1 MDADFDRAG
10 VFRPYQEIN
19 LYAKV
24 SGYVKRINVD
34 IGDRVKKGQLLAVL
48 EVPELVAEMEHS
60 KAAVSRSQADL
71 KRAGDELERAKSAYE
86 VVHLAYGRLA
96 GVAKTQPGIV
106 AQQELDAAQGQD
118 RQAEA
123 GVSAAEVGGGVGAA
137 AASSRSRGIARRDQS
152 MLDYAQIIAPFD
164 GVVTQR
170 FADTGAMVAA
180 GISSEK
186 QALPVLELAQ
196 NDVLRLDIPVPES
209 VVPSIREGDSVQV
222 HVGAMNRDF
231 EGKIV
236 RFSRQFDESTR
247 TMITEIDVPNAN
259 LDASARNVCGRED
272 SIAAP
277 PERAVRA
284 DCGHR
289 ARTRESRTCW
299 RWTRPITWRNAR
311 LRWGW
316 RARAAL
322 KFFRAARRR
331 ICGGGES
338 GGIQAGAIGQA
349 ETSRAGGWRSGAGRR
364 KLMPT
369 FAIKHPFFILALC
382 LMIAVVGV
390 VTVARMPV
398 DLVSGHQYSRSGSRD
413 FLCGHAAAADRIGHY
428 RTATSGF
435 SRWEAGSTTLN
446 RDRCRASA

>member
-1 MDADFDRAG
+1 MNESTRWLGHARGALLFAVAACAAATLVFGCGRSESAADAGGVPVAVVPVVRGEMDADFDRAG

-106 AQQELDAAQGQD
+106 AQQELDASQGQD

-123 GVSAAEVGGGVGAA
+123 GVSAAESAV
-137 AASSRSRGIARRDQS
+137 ASAQQQLVVDRAELQKDQS

-180 GISSEK
+180 GTSSEK

-196 NDVLRLDIPVPES
+196 NDVLRLEIPVPES

-231 EGKIV
+231 EGKVV
-236 RFSRQFDESTR
+236 RFSRQLDESTR
-247 TMITEIDVPNAN
+247 TMITEIDVPNGNLTLVPGMYADVKIRLQHRQNVLCVPIVAIMRGEGKPWVLAVDAAN
-259 LDASARNVCGRED
+259 RLEKREIAVGVEDARRAEVLSGLREGEFVV
-272 SIAAP
+272 AANQAEFKP
-277 PERAVRA
+277 GQLVKPKQ
-284 DCGHR
+284 
-289 ARTRESRTCW
+289 
-299 RWTRPITWRNAR
+299 
-311 LRWGW
+311 
-316 RARAAL
+316 AAL
-322 KFFRAARRR
+322 ADGGATP
-331 ICGGGES
+331 GGE
-338 GGIQAGAIGQA
+338 
-349 ETSRAGGWRSGAGRR
+349 
-364 KLMPT
+364 
-369 FAIKHPFFILALC
+369 
-382 LMIAVVGV
+382 
-390 VTVARMPV
+390 
-398 DLVSGHQYSRSGSRD
+398 
-413 FLCGHAAAADRIGHY
+413 
-428 RTATSGF
+428 
-435 SRWEAGSTTLN
+435 N
-446 RDRCRASA
+446 

>member
-1 MDADFDRAG
+1 MRNRTQKVMDMNRNFQGLGHARRALFLAGVVFAGAILISGCGGTERAADADGVPVAVVPVVRGEMDAGFDRAG

-96 GVAKTQPGIV
+96 AVAKSQPGIV
-106 AQQELDAAQGQD
+106 AQQELDASQGQD
-118 RQAEA
+118 REAEE
-123 GVSAAEVGGGVGAA
+123 GVSAAESAVVSAQQQLVVDRA
-137 AASSRSRGIARRDQS
+137 ELQKDQS

-180 GISSEK
+180 GTSSEK

-196 NDVLRLDIPVPES
+196 NDVLRLEIPVPES
-209 VVPSIREGDSVQV
+209 VVPSIRDGDSVQV

-231 EGKIV
+231 DGKVV
-236 RFSRQFDESTR
+236 RFSRQLDESTR

-259 LDASARNVCGRED
+259 LTLVPGMYAEVKIRLQHRQNVLCVPIVAIMRGEGKPWVLAVDATNHLEKREIALGVEDARRAEVLSGLREGEFVVAANQAEFKPGQLVKPKQAVLAD
-272 SIAAP
+272 GGAAP
-277 PERAVRA
+277 
-284 DCGHR
+284 
-289 ARTRESRTCW
+289 
-299 RWTRPITWRNAR
+299 
-311 LRWGW
+311 
-316 RARAAL
+316 
-322 KFFRAARRR
+322 
-331 ICGGGES
+331 GGE
-338 GGIQAGAIGQA
+338 
-349 ETSRAGGWRSGAGRR
+349 
-364 KLMPT
+364 
-369 FAIKHPFFILALC
+369 
-382 LMIAVVGV
+382 
-390 VTVARMPV
+390 
-398 DLVSGHQYSRSGSRD
+398 
-413 FLCGHAAAADRIGHY
+413 
-428 RTATSGF
+428 
-435 SRWEAGSTTLN
+435 N
-446 RDRCRASA
+446 

>member
-1 MDADFDRAG
+1 MHMNESTRWLGHARGALLFAAAACAAATLVFGCGGSESAADAGGVPVAVVPVVRGEMDADFDRAG

-106 AQQELDAAQGQD
+106 AQQELDASQGQD

-123 GVSAAEVGGGVGAA
+123 GVSAAESAV
-137 AASSRSRGIARRDQS
+137 ASAQQQLVVDRAELQKDQS

-180 GISSEK
+180 GTSSEK

-196 NDVLRLDIPVPES
+196 NDVLRLEIPVPES

-231 EGKIV
+231 EGKVV
-236 RFSRQFDESTR
+236 RFSRQLDESTR
-247 TMITEIDVPNAN
+247 TMITEIDVPNGNLTLVPGMYADVKIRLQHRQNVLCVPIVAIMRGEGKPWVLAVDAAN
-259 LDASARNVCGRED
+259 RLEKREIAVGVEDARRAEVLSGLREGEFVV
-272 SIAAP
+272 AANQAEFKP
-277 PERAVRA
+277 GQLVKPKQ
-284 DCGHR
+284 
-289 ARTRESRTCW
+289 
-299 RWTRPITWRNAR
+299 
-311 LRWGW
+311 
-316 RARAAL
+316 AAL
-322 KFFRAARRR
+322 ADGGATP
-331 ICGGGES
+331 GGE
-338 GGIQAGAIGQA
+338 
-349 ETSRAGGWRSGAGRR
+349 
-364 KLMPT
+364 
-369 FAIKHPFFILALC
+369 
-382 LMIAVVGV
+382 
-390 VTVARMPV
+390 
-398 DLVSGHQYSRSGSRD
+398 
-413 FLCGHAAAADRIGHY
+413 
-428 RTATSGF
+428 
-435 SRWEAGSTTLN
+435 N
-446 RDRCRASA
+446 

>member
-1 MDADFDRAG
+1 MRMNMKEIIPTSGYTARALLITSIAIAWAALIAGCGGSQRAVDGDGVPVAVVPVVRGEMDADFDRAG

-60 KAAVSRSQADL
+60 KAAVARSQADL
-71 KRAGDELERAKSAYE
+71 KRAEDELARAKSEYD
-86 VVHLAYGRLA
+86 VVHLSYGRLA

-106 AQQELDAAQGQD
+106 AQQELDASQGQD

-123 GVSAAEVGGGVGAA
+123 GVSAAEAA
-137 AASSRSRGIARRDQS
+137 VASAQQQLVVDRAELQKDQS

-186 QALPVLELAQ
+186 QALPVLQLAQ

-231 EGKIV
+231 EGKVV
-236 RFSRQFDESTR
+236 RFSRQLDESTR

-259 LDASARNVCGRED
+259 LTLVPGMYADVKIRLQHRQSVLCVPIVAIVRGEGKPWALAVDSTNHVGRREVALGVEDARRAEVLSGLREGEMVVAANQEELKSGQLVKPKQAALAD
-272 SIAAP
+272 GGAAP
-277 PERAVRA
+277 
-284 DCGHR
+284 
-289 ARTRESRTCW
+289 
-299 RWTRPITWRNAR
+299 
-311 LRWGW
+311 
-316 RARAAL
+316 
-322 KFFRAARRR
+322 
-331 ICGGGES
+331 GGE
-338 GGIQAGAIGQA
+338 
-349 ETSRAGGWRSGAGRR
+349 
-364 KLMPT
+364 
-369 FAIKHPFFILALC
+369 
-382 LMIAVVGV
+382 
-390 VTVARMPV
+390 
-398 DLVSGHQYSRSGSRD
+398 
-413 FLCGHAAAADRIGHY
+413 
-428 RTATSGF
+428 
-435 SRWEAGSTTLN
+435 N
-446 RDRCRASA
+446 

>member
-1 MDADFDRAG
+1 MHMNESTRWLGHARGALLFAVAACAAATLVFGCGGSERAADAGGVPVAVVPVVRGEMDADFDRAG

-106 AQQELDAAQGQD
+106 AQQELDASQGQD

-123 GVSAAEVGGGVGAA
+123 GVSAAESAV
-137 AASSRSRGIARRDQS
+137 ASAQQQLVVDRAELQKDQS

-180 GISSEK
+180 GTSSEK

-196 NDVLRLDIPVPES
+196 NDVLRLEIPVPES

-231 EGKIV
+231 EGKVV
-236 RFSRQFDESTR
+236 RFSRQLDESTR
-247 TMITEIDVPNAN
+247 TMITEIDVPNGNLTLVPGMYADVKIRLQHRQNVLCVPIVAIMRGEGKPWVLAVDAAN
-259 LDASARNVCGRED
+259 RLEKREIAVGVEDARRAEVLSGLREGEFVV
-272 SIAAP
+272 AANQAEFKP
-277 PERAVRA
+277 GQLVKPKQ
-284 DCGHR
+284 
-289 ARTRESRTCW
+289 
-299 RWTRPITWRNAR
+299 
-311 LRWGW
+311 
-316 RARAAL
+316 AAL
-322 KFFRAARRR
+322 ADGGATP
-331 ICGGGES
+331 GGE
-338 GGIQAGAIGQA
+338 
-349 ETSRAGGWRSGAGRR
+349 
-364 KLMPT
+364 
-369 FAIKHPFFILALC
+369 
-382 LMIAVVGV
+382 
-390 VTVARMPV
+390 
-398 DLVSGHQYSRSGSRD
+398 
-413 FLCGHAAAADRIGHY
+413 
-428 RTATSGF
+428 
-435 SRWEAGSTTLN
+435 N
-446 RDRCRASA
+446 

>member
-1 MDADFDRAG
+1 MGTQKGMNMKEIFPRIAYASRALLIAAIAFASAALIHGCGGTQRAAESDGVPVAVVPVVRGEMDADFDRAG

-60 KAAVSRSQADL
+60 KAAVSRSQADV
-71 KRAGDELERAKSAYE
+71 KHAEEELERAKSAYE
-86 VVHLAYGRLA
+86 VVHLSYGRLTN
-96 GVAKTQPGIV
+96 VSKTQPGIV
-106 AQQELDAAQGQD
+106 AQQDLDTAQGQD
-118 RQAEA
+118 REAEA
-123 GVSAAEVGGGVGAA
+123 GVSAAEAA
-137 AASSRSRGIARRDQS
+137 VASAQQQLVVDRAELTKNQS

-231 EGKIV
+231 DGKIV
-236 RFSRQFDESTR
+236 RFSRQLDESTR

-259 LDASARNVCGRED
+259 LTLVPGMYADVKIRLQHRQDVLCVPIVAIVRGDGKPYVLAVDSTNHLEKRELALGVEGARRAEVLSGLREGEMVVAANQAEFKPGQLVKPKQAVLAD
-272 SIAAP
+272 GGAAP
-277 PERAVRA
+277 
-284 DCGHR
+284 
-289 ARTRESRTCW
+289 
-299 RWTRPITWRNAR
+299 
-311 LRWGW
+311 
-316 RARAAL
+316 
-322 KFFRAARRR
+322 
-331 ICGGGES
+331 GGE
-338 GGIQAGAIGQA
+338 
-349 ETSRAGGWRSGAGRR
+349 
-364 KLMPT
+364 
-369 FAIKHPFFILALC
+369 
-382 LMIAVVGV
+382 
-390 VTVARMPV
+390 
-398 DLVSGHQYSRSGSRD
+398 
-413 FLCGHAAAADRIGHY
+413 
-428 RTATSGF
+428 
-435 SRWEAGSTTLN
+435 N
-446 RDRCRASA
+446 

>member
-1 MDADFDRAG
+1 MNESTRWLGHARGALLFAVAACAAATLVFGCGGSERAADAGGVPVAVVPVVRGEMDADFDRAG

-34 IGDRVKKGQLLAVL
+34 IGDRVKKGRLLAVL

-106 AQQELDAAQGQD
+106 AQQELDASQGQD

-123 GVSAAEVGGGVGAA
+123 GVSAAESAV
-137 AASSRSRGIARRDQS
+137 ASAQQQLVVDRAELQKDQS

-180 GISSEK
+180 GTSSEK

-196 NDVLRLDIPVPES
+196 NDVLRLEIPVPES

-231 EGKIV
+231 EGKVV
-236 RFSRQFDESTR
+236 RFSRQLDESTR
-247 TMITEIDVPNAN
+247 TMITEIDVPNGNLTLVPGMYADVKIRLQHRQNVLCVPIVAIMRGEGKPWVLAVDAAN
-259 LDASARNVCGRED
+259 RLEKREIAVGVEDARRAEVLSGLREGEFVV
-272 SIAAP
+272 AANQAEFKP
-277 PERAVRA
+277 GQLVKPKQ
-284 DCGHR
+284 
-289 ARTRESRTCW
+289 
-299 RWTRPITWRNAR
+299 
-311 LRWGW
+311 
-316 RARAAL
+316 AAL
-322 KFFRAARRR
+322 ADGGATP
-331 ICGGGES
+331 GGE
-338 GGIQAGAIGQA
+338 
-349 ETSRAGGWRSGAGRR
+349 
-364 KLMPT
+364 
-369 FAIKHPFFILALC
+369 
-382 LMIAVVGV
+382 
-390 VTVARMPV
+390 
-398 DLVSGHQYSRSGSRD
+398 
-413 FLCGHAAAADRIGHY
+413 
-428 RTATSGF
+428 
-435 SRWEAGSTTLN
+435 N
-446 RDRCRASA
+446 

>member
-1 MDADFDRAG
+1 MNESTRWLGHARGALLFAAAACAAATLVFGCGRSESAADAGGVPVAVVPVVRGEMDADFDRAG

-106 AQQELDAAQGQD
+106 AQQELDASQGQD

-123 GVSAAEVGGGVGAA
+123 GVSAAESAV
-137 AASSRSRGIARRDQS
+137 ASAQQQLVVDRAELQKDQS

-180 GISSEK
+180 GTSSEK

-196 NDVLRLDIPVPES
+196 NDVLRLEIPVPES

-231 EGKIV
+231 EGKVV
-236 RFSRQFDESTR
+236 RFSRQLDESTR
-247 TMITEIDVPNAN
+247 TMITEIDVPNGNLTLVPGMYADVKIRLQHRQNVLCVPIVAIMRGEGKPWVLAVDAAN
-259 LDASARNVCGRED
+259 RLEKREIAVGVEDARRAEVLSGLREGEFVV
-272 SIAAP
+272 AANQAEFKP
-277 PERAVRA
+277 GQLVKPKQ
-284 DCGHR
+284 
-289 ARTRESRTCW
+289 
-299 RWTRPITWRNAR
+299 
-311 LRWGW
+311 
-316 RARAAL
+316 AAL
-322 KFFRAARRR
+322 ADGGATP
-331 ICGGGES
+331 GGE
-338 GGIQAGAIGQA
+338 
-349 ETSRAGGWRSGAGRR
+349 
-364 KLMPT
+364 
-369 FAIKHPFFILALC
+369 
-382 LMIAVVGV
+382 
-390 VTVARMPV
+390 
-398 DLVSGHQYSRSGSRD
+398 
-413 FLCGHAAAADRIGHY
+413 
-428 RTATSGF
+428 
-435 SRWEAGSTTLN
+435 N
-446 RDRCRASA
+446 

>member
-1 MDADFDRAG
+1 MHMNESTRWLGHARGALLFAVAACAAATLVFGCGGSERAADAGGVPVAVVPVVRGEMDADFDRAG

-106 AQQELDAAQGQD
+106 AQQELDASQGQD

-123 GVSAAEVGGGVGAA
+123 GVSAAESAV
-137 AASSRSRGIARRDQS
+137 ASAQQQLVVDRAELQKDQS

-180 GISSEK
+180 GTSSEK

-196 NDVLRLDIPVPES
+196 NDVLRLEIPVPES

-231 EGKIV
+231 EGKVV
-236 RFSRQFDESTR
+236 RFSRQLDESTR
-247 TMITEIDVPNAN
+247 TMITEIDVPNGNLTLVPGMYADVKIRLQHRQNVLCVPIVAIMRGEGKPWVLAVDAAN
-259 LDASARNVCGRED
+259 RLKKREIAVGVEDARRAEVLSGLREGEFVV
-272 SIAAP
+272 AANQAEFKP
-277 PERAVRA
+277 GQLVKPKQ
-284 DCGHR
+284 
-289 ARTRESRTCW
+289 
-299 RWTRPITWRNAR
+299 
-311 LRWGW
+311 
-316 RARAAL
+316 AAL
-322 KFFRAARRR
+322 ADGGATP
-331 ICGGGES
+331 GGE
-338 GGIQAGAIGQA
+338 
-349 ETSRAGGWRSGAGRR
+349 
-364 KLMPT
+364 
-369 FAIKHPFFILALC
+369 
-382 LMIAVVGV
+382 
-390 VTVARMPV
+390 
-398 DLVSGHQYSRSGSRD
+398 
-413 FLCGHAAAADRIGHY
+413 
-428 RTATSGF
+428 
-435 SRWEAGSTTLN
+435 N
-446 RDRCRASA
+446 

>member
-1 MDADFDRAG
+1 MNESTRWLGHARGALLFAVAACAAATLVFGCGGSERAADAGGVPVAVVPVVRGEMDADFDRAG

-106 AQQELDAAQGQD
+106 AQQELDASQGQD

-123 GVSAAEVGGGVGAA
+123 GVSAAESAV
-137 AASSRSRGIARRDQS
+137 ASAQQQLVVDRAELQKDQS

-180 GISSEK
+180 GTSSEK

-196 NDVLRLDIPVPES
+196 NDVLRLEIPVPES

-231 EGKIV
+231 EGKVV
-236 RFSRQFDESTR
+236 RFSRQLDESTR
-247 TMITEIDVPNAN
+247 TMITEIDVPNGNLTLVPGMYADVKIRLQHRQNVLCVPIVAIMRGEGKPWVLAVDAAN
-259 LDASARNVCGRED
+259 RLEKREIAVGVEDARRAEVLSGLREGEFVV
-272 SIAAP
+272 AANQAEFKP
-277 PERAVRA
+277 GQLVKPKQ
-284 DCGHR
+284 
-289 ARTRESRTCW
+289 
-299 RWTRPITWRNAR
+299 
-311 LRWGW
+311 
-316 RARAAL
+316 AAL
-322 KFFRAARRR
+322 ADGGATP
-331 ICGGGES
+331 GGE
-338 GGIQAGAIGQA
+338 
-349 ETSRAGGWRSGAGRR
+349 
-364 KLMPT
+364 
-369 FAIKHPFFILALC
+369 
-382 LMIAVVGV
+382 
-390 VTVARMPV
+390 
-398 DLVSGHQYSRSGSRD
+398 
-413 FLCGHAAAADRIGHY
+413 
-428 RTATSGF
+428 
-435 SRWEAGSTTLN
+435 N
-446 RDRCRASA
+446 